1 MDRLDYLIKVGK
13 ILGFCILLGTAI
25 SLSWRI
31 GDMCKDI
38 GYAARTFGEVMETYK
53 R

>member
-1 MDRLDYLIKVGK
+1 MSDNAYRYVKSLTLMCYLVI
-13 ILGFCILLGTAI
+13 AI
-25 SLSWRI
+25 GAGSVVCA
-31 GDMCKDI
+31 MCKDI